1 MLRSLFALILAIVM
15 TLALFSFMAWMTTQP
30 KNSAVT
36 SATLQ
41 FDVIMTEPDSQS
53 QRRIRQLPEPPK
65 TPSAPQSQS
74 KLSSQVSNVNIEKET
89 TMPSVELGDI
99 GLNVA
104 VSLPSFEGLG
114 QNQQAMPLYR
124 VEPKY
129 PSRALK
135 RKMEGYV
142 ILRFTIDELGKPT
155 DIESIEA
162 EPSRVFV
169 RPAIQALK
177 QWKYQPKLVKGK
189 AITQPG
195 QTVRLEYRLNP

>member
-1 MLRSLFALILAIVM
+1 MRRSVMAFFLAIVM
-15 TLALFSFMAWMTTQP
+15 TLALFSFMAWMTMQP
-30 KNSAVT
+30 KNAAV
-36 SATLQ
+36 SSEILQ
-41 FDVIMTEPDSQS
+41 FDVVMVEPNAES

-65 TPSAPQSQS
+65 TPSVPSS
-74 KLSSQVSNVNIEKET
+74 KSSLSSSVANVAPLENN
-89 TMPSVELGDI
+89 TMPSIDVGDI

-104 VSLPSFEGLG
+104 VSLPSFDGLG

-142 ILRFTIDELGKPT
+142 ILRFTIDEQGKPV

-162 EPSRVFV
+162 EPSRLFV
-169 RPAIQALK
+169 RPAIQALR
-177 QWKYQPKLVKGK
+177 QWKYQPKLREGK

-195 QTVRLEYRLNP
+195 QTVTLEYRLN

>member
-1 MLRSLFALILAIVM
+1 MLRSLLALILAIVM

-30 KNSAVT
+30 KNSTAT
-36 SATLQ
+36 SATLR

-89 TMPSVELGDI
+89 TMPSVELGEI

-189 AITQPG
+189 AIIQPG

>member
-1 MLRSLFALILAIVM
+1 MLRSLLALILATVM

-30 KNSAVT
+30 KNSAAT
-36 SATLQ
+36 SATLP

-65 TPSAPQSQS
+65 TPSAPQSQT
-74 KLSSQVSNVNIEKET
+74 KLSSQVSNVSVEKEMA
-89 TMPSVELGDI
+89 MPSVELGDI

>member
-1 MLRSLFALILAIVM
+1 MLRSLLALILAIVM

-30 KNSAVT
+30 KNSVAT

-89 TMPSVELGDI
+89 TMPSVELGEI

-189 AITQPG
+189 AIIQPD

>member
-1 MLRSLFALILAIVM
+1 MLRSLLALILAIVM
-15 TLALFSFMAWMTTQP
+15 TLALFSFMAWMTIQT
-30 KNSAVT
+30 KNSTAT

-89 TMPSVELGDI
+89 TMPSVELGEI

-189 AITQPG
+189 AIIQPG

>member
-1 MLRSLFALILAIVM
+1 MLRSLLALILAIVM
-15 TLALFSFMAWMTTQP
+15 TLALFSFMAWMTIQT
-30 KNSAVT
+30 KNSTAT

-74 KLSSQVSNVNIEKET
+74 KLSSQVSNVDIEKET
-89 TMPSVELGDI
+89 TMPSVELGEI

-189 AITQPG
+189 AIIQPG

>member
-1 MLRSLFALILAIVM
+1 MLRSLLALILATVM

-30 KNSAVT
+30 KNSAAT

-65 TPSAPQSQS
+65 TPSAPQSQA
-74 KLSSQVSNVNIEKET
+74 KLSSQVSNVSVEKEM

>member
-1 MLRSLFALILAIVM
+1 MLRSLLALILATVM

-30 KNSAVT
+30 KNSAAT
-36 SATLQ
+36 SATLP

-65 TPSAPQSQS
+65 TPSAPQSQT
-74 KLSSQVSNVNIEKET
+74 KLSSQVSNVSVEKEM

>member
-1 MLRSLFALILAIVM
+1 MLRSLLALILAIVM

-30 KNSAVT
+30 KNSAAT

-65 TPSAPQSQS
+65 TPSAPQSQA
-74 KLSSQVSNVNIEKET
+74 KLSSQVSNVSVEKEM

-129 PSRALK
+129 PSRASK

>member
-1 MLRSLFALILAIVM
+1 MLRSLLALILATVM

-30 KNSAVT
+30 KNSAAT

-65 TPSAPQSQS
+65 TPSAPQSQT
-74 KLSSQVSNVNIEKET
+74 KLSSQVSNVSVEKEM

>member
-1 MLRSLFALILAIVM
+1 MLRSLLALILAIVM

-30 KNSAVT
+30 KNSAAT

-65 TPSAPQSQS
+65 TPSAPQSQA
-74 KLSSQVSNVNIEKET
+74 KLLSQVSNVSVEKEM

>member
-1 MLRSLFALILAIVM
+1 MLRSLLALILAIVM

-30 KNSAVT
+30 KNSAAT

-65 TPSAPQSQS
+65 TPSAPQSQA
-74 KLSSQVSNVNIEKET
+74 KLSSQVSNVSVEKEM

>member
-1 MLRSLFALILAIVM
+1 MLRSLFAFMLAIVL
-15 TLALFSFMAWMTTQP
+15 TLALFSFMAWMTIQP
-30 KNSAVT
+30 KNTIAESE
-36 SATLQ
+36 SLQ
-41 FDVIMTEPDSQS
+41 FDVVMAEPESQS

-65 TPSAPQSQS
+65 TPNVPELQSS
-74 KLSSQVSNVNIEKET
+74 LSSQVAKVNAPEET
-89 TMPSVELGDI
+89 SMPSIELGEI

-142 ILRFTIDELGKPT
+142 ILRFTIDEQGRPT

-162 EPSRVFV
+162 EPSRMFV

-177 QWKYQPKLVKGK
+177 QWKYQPKLIKGK

-195 QTVRLEYRLNP
+195 QTVRLEYRLSQ